1 VRLEGGLREAGAA
14 AVWRPGPEPEPGVRV
29 DDPVEG

>member
-14 AVWRPGPEPEPGVRV
+14 AVWRPGPEPGVRV